1 MGDFGKLNFS
11 VSFNRTSAFPIEAN
25 GYFETLEEAQAA
37 AATAVEVGS
46 AESTYYIGQTLT
58 VVTEGNAKNYIIQP
72 DKTLLEVGSGSDSAE
87 IAITNGEEPQ
97 GDEVLWVDMNEN
109 TSSSWEELG
118 IQPKLESG
126 VNIKT
131 INSESIL
138 GEGNIELSSGGLDDA
153 PSDGVTYGRKD
164 GSWVKVNYGTPDEV
178 LNIDELLSLISSE
191 TSIEVP
197 TPEGVFEKVEN
208 ARNKGICYLDMRTLM
223 TGLVI
228 PMGIAKAEAEN
239 EQAAYAIDA
248 SYEANYN
255 ESYLIKMK
263 ILAQVGKD
271 KSTVTVSQLI
281 IPRVGMIAGLD
292 DLSQMA
298 SLNGYSKPSSYSAIS
313 SIDTINEAIGKL
325 EAGLGTGGTSTEVLD
340 LSDIGL
346 SSDINVTETITIS
359 QDVLD
364 RVMKAY
370 QKNINT
376 VKIDNQIASCN
387 IGYDGSVTLINIAP
401 CYLLYGEA
409 LLIIFKTLTFN
420 GTQLNHFNYSTCIN
434 VHIDNHTYSIL
445 TERDFDP
452 TYKTIIISSYFSQG
466 LSNTTGGEV
475 RGWLTLKQV
484 LDKVD
489 LNHNMESS
497 GEVILI
503 TSNKE
508 YIRNVSVYT
517 KSDGK
522 YYIRATYC
530 PEDTTKA
537 LASLA
542 ITITPSDD
550 GTATYDLVHQYT
562 NGFNFE

>member
-1 MGDFGKLNFS
+1 MNTFNFYHYK
-11 VSFNRTSAFPIEAN
+11 TLSAFQTDLSSGTFTENDLAFIKESKQLYTH
-25 GYFETLEEAQAA
+25 GQYYDCTGLGEQQIKDLEQIN
-37 AATAVEVGS
+37 V
-46 AESTYYIGQTLT
+46 I
-58 VVTEGNAKNYIIQP
+58 
-72 DKTLLEVGSGSDSAE
+72 
-87 IAITNGEEPQ
+87 
-97 GDEVLWVDMNEN
+97 DEVLSLTVDKMVKASGLNADLSYSSNNEIIA
-109 TSSSWEELG
+109 SAKSIAEALELLANFQSTGG
-118 IQPKLESG
+118 IP
-126 VNIKT
+126 
-131 INSESIL
+131 
-138 GEGNIELSSGGLDDA
+138 DA

-164 GSWVKVNYGTPDEV
+164 GSWIKANYSTPDEV
-178 LNIDELLSLISSE
+178 LNINELFSLMGSE
-191 TSIEVP
+191 QSITVP
-197 TPEGVFEKVEN
+197 TPEGVFEKVED
-208 ARNKGICYLDMRTLM
+208 ACNKGICYLDMRTLM

-228 PMGIAKAEAEN
+228 PMGIAKAEVEN
-239 EQAAYAIDA
+239 EQAGYTIDA
-248 SYEANYN
+248 SYEALHG
-255 ESYLIKMK
+255 ESYSIKMK
-263 ILAQVGKD
+263 LLVQIEKD
-271 KSTVTVSQLI
+271 KSTVTRSTLI
-281 IPRVGMIAGLD
+281 VPTLGTIARLD
-292 DLSQMA
+292 DLSQLA
-298 SLNGYSKPSSYSAIS
+298 SINGYSKPSSYSAIS
-313 SIDTINEAIGKL
+313 SADSINEAIGKL
-325 EAGLGTGGTSTEVLD
+325 EAGLGTGGASTEVLD

-346 SSDINVTETITIS
+346 SSKNNVTETITIS

-376 VKIDNQIASCN
+376 AKIDNSIASCS
-387 IGYDGSVTLINIAP
+387 ITCDGSTTLINIAP
-401 CYLLYGEA
+401 QYLLYGET
-409 LLIIFKTLTFN
+409 LLIIFKTLMFN
-420 GTQLNHFNYSTCIN
+420 GTQLNHFNYTTGIN
-434 VHIDNHTYSIL
+434 VHIDNHVYGIL

-508 YIRNVSVYT
+508 YIRNISVYT

-550 GTATYDLVHQYT
+550 NTATYDLVHQYT